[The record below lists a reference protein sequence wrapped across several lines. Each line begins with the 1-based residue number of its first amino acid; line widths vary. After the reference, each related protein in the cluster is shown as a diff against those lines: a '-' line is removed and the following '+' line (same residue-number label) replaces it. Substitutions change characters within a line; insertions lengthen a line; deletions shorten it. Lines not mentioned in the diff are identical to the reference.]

1 MECMQEHL
9 AHVEKATNQPPFE
22 NPCNMRVYLS
32 KYGKE
37 ICLSVTSG
45 LLFCYYIFTS
55 SHLLARQQLASQSFI
70 SEWTLDSHIWEN
82 YGTSVFWESTK
93 CL

>member
-1 MECMQEHL
+1 MQECL
-9 AHVEKATNQPPFE
+9 AHVEKATNQPPSE

-55 SHLLARQQLASQSFI
+55 SYLLARQQLASQSFI
-70 SEWTLDSHIWEN
+70 SEWTLDSLIWEN